1 MNSKLLRN
9 TLLVFLLAVSGVVH
23 AKEEFYKEIKKVI
36 NVSQTATLDMDLSF
50 ANVNVTTGDFN
61 QMEIIV
67 KMDLNVRSE
76 EKANRIFN
84 GVRIEESTDYVK
96 LIIKE
101 NGGEMNCRG
110 NEYININVEV
120 KMPLTCRLAGNVGF
134 GNVNVSG
141 LGGEMHLNVDYGN
154 LSAGNLTA
162 STNKITVDFGNL
174 ETQQFNGGLV
184 KVSYGNVDIAL
195 MNGNSTIESDFGNV
209 DVRRVTARVQQV
221 TIEVSYGNAEVVLD
235 KDCSFNI
242 DADSEFGE
250 IELPRSVKT
259 TTSKSD
265 YTSKEVKAAVGSGS
279 GQFQAHVEFGNLT
292 VLMK

>member
-23 AKEEFYKEIKKVI
+23 AREEFYKEIKKVI

-50 ANVNVTTGDFN
+50 ANVTVVTGDYN
-61 QMEIIV
+61 QMEILI

-84 GVRIEESTDYVK
+84 SVRIDESADYVK
-96 LIIKE
+96 LVIKE

-120 KMPLTCRLAGNVGF
+120 KMPLTCRLAGTVGF

-154 LSAGNLTA
+154 LTTGNLTA
-162 STNKITVDFGNL
+162 STNKITIDFGNL
-174 ETQQFNGGLV
+174 ETEQFNGGVV
-184 KVSYGNVDIAL
+184 KMSYGNVQIGL
-195 MNGNSTIESDFGNV
+195 MNGNSTVEADFGNV
-209 DVRRVTARVQQV
+209 DVSRVTSRVQQ
-221 TIEVSYGNAEVVLD
+221 IEIDASYGNAKLYLD
-235 KDCSFNI
+235 KECSFSIN
-242 DADSEFGE
+242 ADTEFGE
-250 IELPRSVKT
+250 VDLPRTVKT
-259 TTSKSD
+259 TSTKSD
-265 YTSKEVKAAVGSGS
+265 FTSKEVSATLGGGSGLI
-279 GQFQAHVEFGNLT
+279 QADVEFGNFT
-292 VLMK
+292 VIIK